1 MFQFPI
7 FCSQLVRHL
16 TVHHFPDPGILLRRL
31 RPSFPVGHL
40 PDPVILRN
48 VVRRFQVVHFQSPK
62 TGEINRV
69 RVAVSVL
76 CDRVVGQKSSYKAV
90 SDFYL
95 TAKQN
100 DIWTHDNHF

>member
-1 MFQFPI
+1 MFQTPI

-16 TVHHFPDPGILLRRL
+16 TVHHFPDPCILLRRF

-40 PDPVILRN
+40 PDPAILRN

-76 CDRVVGQKSSYKAV
+76 RSCRSSEIKVQGGQRLLS
-90 SDFYL
+90 
-95 TAKQN
+95 N
-100 DIWTHDNHF
+100 